1 MVKENE
7 DKEVVRMIR
16 EGFKKTGGYCP
27 CKRQRTPENVCMC
40 EEFKGQIADPEF
52 EGYCH

>member
-16 EGFKKTGGYCP
+16 EGLKKTGGYCP
-27 CKRQRTPENVCMC
+27 CKRQRT
-40 EEFKGQIADPEF
+40 KKKLIII
-52 EGYCH
+52 